1 MAQEQLQVPMG
12 DGSTV
17 SAVKTAPD
25 SIPVRSLFIY
35 APGAG
40 SNMND
45 PFGAYLDRRLPEA
58 GVSIVRFQFPY
69 MEAAKRRP
77 DSRAVLEE
85 TWRRVLGLF
94 SNNGAPLIS
103 GGRSMG
109 GRIASQVVAQGS
121 QVDGLALFAYPLH
134 APRTASKGQAK
145 WRDEHLPGLSVP
157 TLFCSGTRD
166 AFAILD
172 ELAQAA
178 SLASNPTV
186 HLLQGAD
193 HGFATLKSSGR
204 TREDVWTEAADRFL
218 QWLEDCFSVR

>member
-1 MAQEQLQVPMG
+1 M
-12 DGSTV
+12 
-17 SAVKTAPD
+17 
-25 SIPVRSLFIY
+25 
-35 APGAG
+35 
-40 SNMND
+40 
-45 PFGAYLDRRLPEA
+45 DRRLPEA

-85 TWRRVLGLF
+85 TWRRVIGLF
-94 SNNGAPLIS
+94 SNIGAPLIA

-121 QVDGLALFAYPLH
+121 RVDGLALFAYPLH
-134 APRTASKGQAK
+134 SPAK
-145 WRDEHLPGLSVP
+145 PSHWRDEHLPGLGVP

-166 AFAILD
+166 AFATPG

-178 SLASNPTV
+178 SLASNSTV
-186 HLLQGAD
+186 HLLEGAD

-204 TREDVWTEAADRFL
+204 TREDVWSEATDRFL
-218 QWLEDCFSVR
+218 EWLEVCLSDR